1 MELGKITAE
10 VVGLHFCS
18 FPSPP
23 PTLLFLLDF
32 IVAEATYQ
40 IDNEYFFQAIQNCSC
55 FFNSPQIKGVFASQ
69 SVLLFDI
76 FNKRSYRSLK
86 VPANFFPCFFLH
98 NQTVSYFPSH
108 FLTSWVGFVKGMQAW
123 AIVQTWVFELV
134 ILICFNGQ
142 QREKDTF
149 GKELISA
156 QSILLK
162 CVRCIILQNCLF
174 FFTDIEEG
182 LRRPPQR

>member
-1 MELGKITAE
+1 MQIFNGIGKNHSRGSGFA
-10 VVGLHFCS
+10 LLF
-18 FPSPP
+18 FPLPP

-123 AIVQTWVFELV
+123 AIV
-134 ILICFNGQ
+134 
-142 QREKDTF
+142 
-149 GKELISA
+149 
-156 QSILLK
+156 
-162 CVRCIILQNCLF
+162 
-174 FFTDIEEG
+174 
-182 LRRPPQR
+182 